1 MKGLICEL
9 LQRISDE
16 HDGQVNL
23 ESRIMQEMIADRI
36 IKEMEE
42 HNGNI

>member
-16 HDGQVNL
+16 QKGQVNL
-23 ESRIMQEMIADRI
+23 DSRIMQEMIADRI
-36 IKEMEE
+36 LKEMEE
-42 HNGNI
+42 SK